1 MCKKNKT
8 QVKQTYVV
16 FSYIQQ
22 VTTLFNR
29 ASIHMTI
36 SYINMCKLNKNRER
50 GKELEREIGK
60 ERLVVMVCVVVHL
73 VNHLNK
79 KPFRPLYIFKCCLF
93 YLSVTGVFSAIGI
106 ATLYLGIV

>member
-8 QVKQTYVV
+8 QDKQTDEV

-22 VTTLFNR
+22 VTKLFDR
-29 ASIHMTI
+29 ACIHMNI
-36 SYINMCKLNKNRER
+36 SYIDMCKLNKNRER
-50 GKELEREIGK
+50 RKELEREIEK

-79 KPFRPLYIFKCCLF
+79 QPFRSLYIFKCCLF
-93 YLSVTGVFSAIGI
+93 YLSVT
-106 ATLYLGIV
+106 